1 MPFVVLQQVSSE
13 FSRKNAAGTLDKPVA
28 VRFLERYID
37 LDLASSLHREATDGG
52 VRIWGAKW
60 ERSHQFSKMP
70 PRESIVLFRRGK
82 TVFAHGAIAETTI
95 NEPLA
100 ESLWG
105 RDPTD
110 GKTWPLIF
118 FLRRLVLVNKD
129 AAKLNL
135 ALQRKPNDNWQGLT
149 SIYLDD
155 SPKLQD
161 YFSAELA
168 SDALPTVRTDTPTHS
183 PSAIQRQ
190 R

>member
-13 FSRKNAAGTLDKPVA
+13 FSRKNAAGTLEKPVA

-37 LDLASSLHREATDGG
+37 PDLAASLHRTATQGG
-52 VRIWGAKW
+52 IRIWGAKW
-60 ERSHQFSKMP
+60 ERSHQFAKMP
-70 PRESIVLFRRGK
+70 SRESIVLFRRGK

-100 ESLWG
+100 ENLWG

-110 GKTWPLIF
+110 GETWPLIF
-118 FLRRLVLVNKD
+118 FLRRLVLVQKD

-155 SPKLQD
+155 SLKLRE
-161 YFSAELA
+161 YLLNELA
-168 SDALPTVRTDTPTHS
+168 SDDLTGSSDR
-183 PSAIQRQ
+183 
-190 R
+190 